1 MRSTAIKK
9 KYRLAREALA
19 DCDYKYAIRMLTILA
34 LNNCGEALN
43 DLGTIYS
50 TPLFVKKDLKKAL
63 HYYLLA
69 YKHGNAMAAYNLSL
83 IYLINDEKAGIRA
96 DLPLARH
103 YAEEAYSRGV
113 PFALYGNL
121 PDPKDAPIS
130 ILRECADDIPDAK
143 YHYAMQLLSSDRD
156 TAISLLKEASN
167 DGHVLASYE
176 LAVRYEK
183 GLDGVEKN
191 ESKAMDIYDRIKESY
206 PPAAYRLAEILKKN
220 NADESKMLKC
230 YELSANTDYT
240 FVPGMVAYA
249 EILQNGLYGVT
260 KNPGKAQR
268 YIDII
273 MESEDAKS
281 AFALSSKVKNAEK
294 RENLIKKSADAGYLP
309 AVIAY
314 AELLD
319 KRNRE
324 QASQYYL
331 KGAYLGDVGCQYEIA
346 KRYLDGVG
354 IEKNRNACLYF
365 LEKAVSQNHHG
376 ATATLG
382 KLLIEDKDPESRERG
397 YNLLTREKDNDLE
410 CYYYLGK
417 RYLELFDETKMP
429 SYIQR
434 AEESF
439 LRAVAGGAL
448 LASYELGKMY
458 VAGVYVNPD
467 IKKGIVYL
475 KQAENGGIVS
485 ANCLLAELLWN
496 LGQADKA
503 KTYIIPALS
512 SGNPEAEYI
521 YGKILLSEGDE
532 DGKNYIE
539 SSARKGVERAK
550 EECLAFGRDEDFIST
565 IVEELAKKGNK
576 EAIRRYISLVKGV
589 KGKEW
594 ELLGYLT
601 ILSEDGDKDATLE
614 LAEMYEQGR
623 GVVSDPFKAKEL
635 YEKVDSGVAYLKLA
649 EYYEFGIAT
658 EPNME
663 KAVTLYEKA
672 AEEGLIEAVRIC
684 ASFALEGYSL
694 IPPDKQKAIK
704 YLRVL
709 EEKEGDVNAMF
720 SLYKLLKEEAEQEA
734 ISKLAKS
741 AVERNPAAEIIYASY
756 LIMKNENTE
765 LAFSYAKECSVK
777 KMADAYY
784 LLGYCYE
791 NGIGTNVDN
800 KKAFENYHK
809 GAVKGCVSA
818 IKKVAYCYANGIGV
832 KPDEDK
838 ATAWKLRESLSD
850 QPSELYI

>member
-1 MRSTAIKK
+1 MRLTKK
-9 KYRLAREALA
+9 MKRYRLAREAFA
-19 DCDYKYAIRMLTILA
+19 DGDYKYAIRMLRKLA
-34 LNNCGEALN
+34 RKKYGEALN

-63 HYYLLA
+63 RYYLLA
-69 YKHGNAMAAYNLSL
+69 YKYGNSMSAYNLSL
-83 IYLINDEKAGIRA
+83 IYLNNDEKAGIRA
-96 DLPLARH
+96 DIPLARH

-121 PDPKDAPIS
+121 PNPKDASVS
-130 ILRECADDIPDAK
+130 ILRECADYIPDAK
-143 YHYAMQLLSSDRD
+143 YHYAMQLLSSDRN

-167 DGHVLASYE
+167 DGHALASYE
-176 LAVRYEK
+176 LAVRYEN

-191 ESKAMDIYDRIKESY
+191 ESKAMELYSAIREAY
-206 PPAAYRLAEILKKN
+206 PPAAYRLAELLRKN
-220 NADESKMLKC
+220 NTDKRKMLEC
-230 YELSANTDYT
+230 YELSANTK
-240 FVPGMVAYA
+240 FAFIPGMVAYA
-249 EILQNGLYGVT
+249 EILQNGSYGVT
-260 KNPGKAQR
+260 RSPARAQK
-268 YIDII
+268 YIDCI
-273 MESEDAKS
+273 MGSEDAKS
-281 AFALSSKVKNAEK
+281 AFALSGKLKNAEK

-309 AVIAY
+309 AVITY
-314 AELLD
+314 AEILD

-346 KRYLDGVG
+346 IRYLDGVG

-365 LEKAVSQNHHG
+365 LEKAVAQNHHG
-376 ATATLG
+376 AISALG
-382 KLLIEDKDPESRERG
+382 KLLIKDKDPESRERG
-397 YNLLTREKDNDLE
+397 YNLLNQEKDNDLE
-410 CYYYLGK
+410 CCYYLGK
-417 RYLELFDETKMP
+417 RYLELFDETNL
-429 SYIQR
+429 SAYIQR

-439 LRAVAGGAL
+439 LRAVAGRVL
-448 LASYELGKMY
+448 LAYYELGKMY
-458 VAGVYVNPD
+458 IDGNYVQRD
-467 IKKGIVYL
+467 VKRGIRYL
-475 KQAENGGIVS
+475 KEAEKGGVVG
-485 ANCLLAELLWN
+485 ANCLLAEILLN
-496 LGQADKA
+496 VGQIGNAKA
-503 KTYIIPALS
+503 YISPALS
-512 SGNPEAEYI
+512 SGNPEAEYL
-521 YGKILLSEGDE
+521 YGKILLAEGNDE
-532 DGKNYIE
+532 GKRYIE
-539 SSARKGVERAK
+539 SAARKGVERAK
-550 EECLAFGRDEDFIST
+550 AEYLTFGWDEDFIST
-565 IVEELAKKGNK
+565 IVEELAKKGDK
-576 EAIRRYISLVKGV
+576 EAIRRHISLLKGV

-601 ILSEDGDKDATLE
+601 ILSENGDKDATLE

-684 ASFALEGYSL
+684 ASFALDGYSL
-694 IPPDKQKAIK
+694 IPPDKQKAIR

-709 EEKEGDVNAMF
+709 EENGDANAMY
-720 SLYKLLKEEAEQEA
+720 SLYKLLKEEDEQEA
-734 ISKLAKS
+734 INKLAK
-741 AVERNPAAEIIYASY
+741 AAKEKVPNAELIYASY
-756 LIMKNENTE
+756 LIGKNENVE
-765 LAFSYAKECSVK
+765 IAFDYAKECSVK

-791 NGIGTNVDN
+791 NGIATNVDN

-832 KPDEDK
+832 KADEDK
-838 ATAWKLRESLSD
+838 ANAWNLRASLSNTT
-850 QPSELYI
+850 SELYI